1 MKYRGINLENVKYNN
16 RSAILHILNNSG
28 AMSRKDIAAKT
39 GLTAASVTLICTE
52 LLEEGIIRELGEA
65 VEEKRAG
72 RKKILVD
79 INPSYKYILC
89 VGIEA
94 DETYISVADCKGSVI
109 VSEIQ
114 ATDKKAAPEQFLEQI
129 SILSTGLL
137 WDKGISKNDLLG
149 AAVSVPGEV
158 DRKQGISINTFSIWN
173 KPVRIAD
180 ILTQKM
186 GIPIVVENNLK
197 TSAESEM
204 LFGSGRTEENFVLLK
219 WGPGVGSSIVIDRR
233 IYQGAGGLSAEIGHV
248 SVAKDGRLCNCGR
261 RGCLETEISTHAII
275 GDIETEY
282 RKDPKSMPVLD
293 SWYGQ
298 GNKMT
303 YKNTGQWAALKDPK
317 MQEILT
323 SKIDMLAFSMRNY
336 KSLID
341 PGKVILMGYMFDVEG
356 FYERFVSKVRDYD
369 DQIPDAFFEKS
380 ETFARRKHI
389 ETLATAMNEW
399 FFE

>member
-109 VSEIQ
+109 VSEIL

-129 SILSTGLL
+129 SIVSTGLL

-180 ILTQKM
+180 ILTQKL

-204 LFGSGRTEENFVLLK
+204 LFGSGR
-219 WGPGVGSSIVIDRR
+219 
-233 IYQGAGGLSAEIGHV
+233 
-248 SVAKDGRLCNCGR
+248 
-261 RGCLETEISTHAII
+261 ST
-275 GDIETEY
+275 
-282 RKDPKSMPVLD
+282 
-293 SWYGQ
+293 
-298 GNKMT
+298 
-303 YKNTGQWAALKDPK
+303 
-317 MQEILT
+317 
-323 SKIDMLAFSMRNY
+323 
-336 KSLID
+336 
-341 PGKVILMGYMFDVEG
+341 
-356 FYERFVSKVRDYD
+356 
-369 DQIPDAFFEKS
+369 
-380 ETFARRKHI
+380 
-389 ETLATAMNEW
+389 
-399 FFE
+399 